1 MKNNFLKRYL
11 RTAIL
16 IVIILL
22 TANYYLSNN
31 YSIIAPGITVDLKD
45 IVTVENGSKNEK
57 GSFFLTTVSSRSLN
71 IPLLFIAAVDPYVNI
86 EKKEQIIPQGWDMK
100 QYMDYMKRWMDESQK
115 IAEVVA
121 LKKAGYNPTILG
133 DGAQVV
139 EIMPESP
146 AKNLIFPG
154 DIIKKIDGEK
164 ISLADEMVKK
174 VKAHKVGEKVNL
186 EIERKG
192 KLLDVV
198 VPTME
203 STSEKGKAVIGVYI
217 TTLNWKPIL
226 PISIQIN
233 TGDIGGPSAG
243 SMFALEIL
251 NQLLPEDLT
260 KGHRIAGTG
269 TISLDGEIGEIG
281 GVQQKVVAAHRD
293 GAELFFAPEKNAADA
308 EKAAKN
314 LGIKVI
320 SVKKLDDILNY
331 LSKLN

>member
-1 MKNNFLKRYL
+1 MKRFLRPIIIAVL
-11 RTAIL
+11 
-16 IVIILL
+16 ILL
-22 TANYYLSNN
+22 AANYYLSNN
-31 YSIIAPGITVDLKD
+31 YSVIAPGITVDLKN
-45 IVTVENGSKNEK
+45 IVTVENGFKNEK

-71 IPLLFIAAVDPYVNI
+71 IPLLLIAAVDPYINV
-86 EKKEQIIPQGWDMK
+86 EKKEQMIPSGWNMK
-100 QYMDYMKRWMDESQK
+100 QYMDYMKQWMAESQK

-121 LKKAGYNPTILG
+121 LKKAGYNPVILG

-154 DIIKKIDGEK
+154 DIIKKVDGEK
-164 ISLADEMVKK
+164 ISLADEVVKK
-174 VKAHKVGEKVNL
+174 VTAHRIGEKVNL

-192 KLLDVV
+192 KILNIT

-226 PISIQIN
+226 PIHIQIN

-281 GVQQKVVAAHRD
+281 GVLQKVVAAHRD
-293 GAELFFAPEKNAADA
+293 GAEIFFAPEKNAADA
-308 EKAAKN
+308 EKVAKN
-314 LGIKVI
+314 LGIKIVA
-320 SVKKLDDILNY
+320 VKKLDDILNY